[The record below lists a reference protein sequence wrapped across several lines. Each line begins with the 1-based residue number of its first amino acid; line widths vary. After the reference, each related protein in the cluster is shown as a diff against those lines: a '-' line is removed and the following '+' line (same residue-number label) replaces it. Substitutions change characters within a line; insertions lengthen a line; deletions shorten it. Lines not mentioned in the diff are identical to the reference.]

1 MKKLLSISFIV
12 LLMVSTIG
20 ITVHKHYCENIL
32 VATSILSHGGE
43 DACGPEMPME
53 EGACS
58 DEHQHYDVD
67 SPIVSLVLNFELASS
82 FNWVAASFFTVSTIQ
97 SEKLNTLKL
106 YADVNPPPSE
116 PNIYTKVQ
124 SFLL

>member
-1 MKKLLSISFIV
+1 MKKLLSISLAA

-20 ITVHKHYCENIL
+20 VTVHKHYCENVLI
-32 VATSILSHGGE
+32 ATSILPHGGE

-67 SPIVSLVLNFELASS
+67 SPIVSLVLNFEMTPS
-82 FNWVAASFFTVSTIQ
+82 FDWMATSFFTLVSNQ
-97 SEKLNTLKL
+97 LEKNFTPKF
-106 YADVNPPPSE
+106 YAEVNPPPSE
-116 PNIYTKVQ
+116 PNIYIRVQ